1 VAELVP
7 RLAEARFPRERA
19 VLRLVA
25 PREPVPPLAALRR
38 AVAEAGQPS
47 TVVARVPL
55 GPPLEGYTLT
65 AELPGDPAGP
75 LAFRNRTLYI
85 ALLVLLY
92 VGIGAGFGLTLRE
105 MRRAYKLSRL
115 KTDFVAN
122 ISHELRTPLTSV
134 RLFAE
139 TLREGRA
146 EGPEEVRECVAM
158 LSSEADRL
166 SRMVEKLLD
175 WSRLESGRGKLELQ
189 RTEVP
194 VLLDRIG
201 DAYRAQQLP
210 ASYQTEV
217 EPQLPAVN
225 VDPDAM
231 AQVVLN
237 LLHNAVKYTPD
248 DKRIRVR
255 ARRAGRNVAIEVEDN
270 GPGVRPHDRK
280 RIFDRFYRGD
290 DLLSRQTEG
299 TGLGLAIAKK
309 IVELHGGRIE
319 LDSKVGEGST
329 FRVILPAA

>member
-1 VAELVP
+1 
-7 RLAEARFPRERA
+7 
-19 VLRLVA
+19 
-25 PREPVPPLAALRR
+25 
-38 AVAEAGQPS
+38 
-47 TVVARVPL
+47 
-55 GPPLEGYTLT
+55 
-65 AELPGDPAGP
+65 
-75 LAFRNRTLYI
+75 
-85 ALLVLLY
+85 
-92 VGIGAGFGLTLRE
+92 
-105 MRRAYKLSRL
+105 
-115 KTDFVAN
+115 
-122 ISHELRTPLTSV
+122 
-134 RLFAE
+134 
-139 TLREGRA
+139 
-146 EGPEEVRECVAM
+146 M

-217 EPQLPAVN
+217 EPQLPPVN